1 MTIRILNPLDWS
13 PVKPGDMLQLNGD
26 HGRLVKIELNCEAPT
41 RVDLS
46 HFDADGAERLTFL
59 GILQGLDKIE
69 VVAEANANIIF
80 STEGEV
86 WYCTNDGVATAV
98 TIPDEASFTKLVG
111 RKSRSEQLEQ
121 IIQIQQLGINRLMAA
136 QEAERLER
144 ERLETELAAAQQ
156 PVIDPPAAP
165 VPAPS
170 PQPEPPVATVPTA
183 TGADDSAAPSAVTV
197 SS

>member
-13 PVKPGDMLQLNGD
+13 PVKAGDMLQLNGD

-46 HFDADGAERLTFL
+46 HFDAEGEERLTFL

-69 VVAEANANIIF
+69 VVAQSEASIIF

-98 TIPDEASFTKLVG
+98 SIPDEASFTKLVG
-111 RKSRSEQLEQ
+111 RKSRSDQLEQ
-121 IIQIQQLGINRLMAA
+121 IIQIQQLGINRLRAE
-136 QEAERLER
+136 QEAERQEI
-144 ERLETELAAAQQ
+144 ERLEAELAAAQQ
-156 PVIDPPAAP
+156 PVIDPPA
-165 VPAPS
+165 VVIPAPS
-170 PQPEPPVATVPTA
+170 PQPEPPVAAIPA
-183 TGADDSAAPSAVTV
+183 AAGADDSAAPSAAPVPA
-197 SS
+197 